1 MSGLLKS
8 REQDIMSGLLKSREQ
23 DIINI
28 NIIPAGNF
36 WTT

>member
-1 MSGLLKS
+1 MP
-8 REQDIMSGLLKSREQ
+8 GLLKSREQ

-28 NIIPAGNF
+28 DIIPASNF